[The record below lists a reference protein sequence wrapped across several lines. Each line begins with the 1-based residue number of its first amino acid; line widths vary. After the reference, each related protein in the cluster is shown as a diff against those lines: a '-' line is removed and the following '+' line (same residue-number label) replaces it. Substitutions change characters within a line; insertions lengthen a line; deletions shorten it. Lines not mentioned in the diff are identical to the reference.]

1 MTSTI
6 KGMCLMADNHPVGSK
21 LAAASAIRIALT
33 VDREDERQMVQYLL
47 GQGVKAAAADFGGEF
62 IASVSKIIERAIV
75 AAKREGLIGATH
87 AEEGAVAGATREAIS
102 QIMQK
107 AIGLN
112 VGGKIG
118 IARIEDHIGVC
129 VFFGIGLLHLNEIAV
144 GLGHRVI

>member
-1 MTSTI
+1 
-6 KGMCLMADNHPVGSK
+6 MADNHPTGSK
-21 LAAASAIRIALT
+21 LTAASAIRIALT
-33 VDREDERQMVQYLL
+33 ADREEERLL
-47 GQGVKAAAADFGGEF
+47 VLHLQTQGVRAAAADFGGEF

-75 AAKREGLIGATH
+75 AAKREGLIEATH

-118 IARIEDHIGVC
+118 IARIDDHIGVC
-129 VFFGIGLLHLNEIAV
+129 VFFGIGLLHLNEIAI
-144 GLGHRVI
+144 GLGHRVV